1 MSKNP
6 CFLAKYVLKA
16 DKAVF
21 SLLVHSREKGLRI
34 GCGIF
39 GAINYENHPVFPFV
53 YWGLRSQNHRG
64 HQSHGFLTYN
74 NKKFFVYKNLD
85 LVPKVKSNAIHE
97 WFGRLPGSIGIGNVR
112 YTTSGKCDDASILQ
126 GTQPV
131 TASADGIKLALSFNG
146 NIVNTQP
153 LKKEMTQNFSDFLYT
168 CDSDIVCHKMLLA
181 LKQGKDLTAAARS
194 VMESLD
200 GAFSVT
206 GITGD
211 GDFFAFKDQHGIKPL
226 CAGHDPHSATFAF
239 SSETVSLDMN
249 GFERDFELNPGEL
262 VTVSQDGFKRTQ
274 IIKNPRKAFCCFEYA
289 YFARPDSRFD
299 GKYVYE
305 IREDFGRNLVKE
317 YPEVVKDG
325 DIIMSVPETG
335 DDPAMGVHEAS
346 GLRWERASRRHRYV
360 TERAFILLNMERY
373 STIDKKINILG
384 SKVAG
389 KRVII
394 TEDSVVRGDT
404 TKVIIEKMR
413 KAGAKKVYLFVTF
426 PRIIGPCFYGIDMST
441 YGQLVGSKHSPEE
454 IAKIIGADGVCYQ
467 SLEGLISATGQTE
480 DQLCLA
486 CVTGKYPTPC
496 AQRMADAMK
505 KRFLEGYEEKTRI
518 YELEETP
525 P

>member
-1 MSKNP
+1 MNRR
-6 CFLAKYVLKA
+6 F
-16 DKAVF
+16 
-21 SLLVHSREKGLRI
+21 EKGPII

-39 GAINYENHPVFPFV
+39 GAINYEQQPVFPYI
-53 YWGLRSQNHRG
+53 YWGLRAQNHRG
-64 HQSHGFLTYN
+64 HQSHGFLTYS
-74 NKKFFVYKNLD
+74 NKQFFAEKKLD
-85 LVPKVKSNAIHE
+85 LVPRLKSEAIHE
-97 WFGRLPGSIGIGNVR
+97 WFARLPGSIGIGNVR

-131 TASADGIKLALSFNG
+131 TAASDGIKLALSFNG
-146 NIVNTQP
+146 NIVNNLP
-153 LKKEMTQNFSDFLYT
+153 LKKEITENFPDLLYT
-168 CDSDIVCHKMLLA
+168 CDSDIVCRKMLLA
-181 LKQGKDLTAAARS
+181 LKQGKDLASAART

-211 GDFFAFKDQHGIKPL
+211 GDFFAFKDPHGIKPL
-226 CAGHDPHSATFAF
+226 CAGHEPQGATYAF

-249 GFERDFELNPGEL
+249 GFERDFELKPGEL
-262 VTVSQDGFKRTQ
+262 VTVSRDGFKRIQ
-274 IIKNPRKAFCCFEYA
+274 VIENPREAFCAFEYA
-289 YFARPDSRFD
+289 YFARPDSRFN

-317 YPEVVKDG
+317 FSKEVKES
-325 DIIMSVPETG
+325 DIILSVPETG

-384 SKVAG
+384 SKVKG
-389 KRVII
+389 KNVIV

-441 YGQLVGSKHSPEE
+441 YGQLVGSKHTPEE

-467 SLEGLISATGQTE
+467 SIEGLISATGQTA

-486 CVTGKYPTPC
+486 CITGKYPTPC
-496 AQRMADAMK
+496 AQKMADVMK
-505 KRFLEGYEEKTRI
+505 KRFLNGYEETSRI
-518 YELEETP
+518 YESDIQP
-525 P
+525 